1 MEVRVILELEPQ
13 TSPRSQGHH
22 LCKALLGHIMGM
34 EDPSNPMEQ
43 GGVQVSKPMKVKKIL
58 FYLSLFLQT
67 SVKIAQRVMLS
78 LYQDGLGL
86 VLVHTG
92 WKGTENGSSTN
103 VAPTPF
109 PRRDNPTSCFTNS
122 SNSLWKRP
130 GLLIFF
136 FKKKKDLNH
145 RMTEANQWLKKPCF
159 WFQPLYGNVRDAP
172 LGQFGNAQLFGQ
184 LRAILL

>member
-43 GGVQVSKPMKVKKIL
+43 GGVQLSKPVKVKKIL

-103 VAPTPF
+103 VAPTPS
-109 PRRDNPTSCFTNS
+109 PRRDNPPHV
-122 SNSLWKRP
+122 SLTP
-130 GLLIFF
+130 ATAFG
-136 FKKKKDLNH
+136 
-145 RMTEANQWLKKPCF
+145 
-159 WFQPLYGNVRDAP
+159 RD
-172 LGQFGNAQLFGQ
+172 QVC
-184 LRAILL
+184 

>member
-78 LYQDGLGL
+78 CTRMAL
-86 VLVHTG
+86 VLCWSILVGRGRKMDPALMLHPLLLLG
-92 WKGTENGSSTN
+92 GTTHLMS
-103 VAPTPF
+103 
-109 PRRDNPTSCFTNS
+109 
-122 SNSLWKRP
+122 
-130 GLLIFF
+130 
-136 FKKKKDLNH
+136 H
-145 RMTEANQWLKKPCF
+145 
-159 WFQPLYGNVRDAP
+159 
-172 LGQFGNAQLFGQ
+172 
-184 LRAILL
+184 